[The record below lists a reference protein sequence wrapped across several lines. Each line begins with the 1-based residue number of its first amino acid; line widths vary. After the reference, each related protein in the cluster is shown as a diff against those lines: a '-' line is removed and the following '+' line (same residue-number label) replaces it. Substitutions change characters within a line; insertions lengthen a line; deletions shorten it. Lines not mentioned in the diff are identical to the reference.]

1 MALASTTNPISPT
14 IARTVIGPLTTT
26 FVQPSECTYFGTN
39 PGVFGAG
46 TSYFQAQSCLVPPS
60 NGQAFDAS
68 TCWPPPITDTH
79 TTVFAPEP
87 PFNGWGFYSPAYICP
102 SGYST
107 ACTAAQLSDGA
118 SSPIVFPGTEF
129 AFQYPLQ
136 PGETAVGCCPS
147 GLTCGISDT
156 SQQTCIGTISS
167 TTFEAG
173 FCTGSAYNAVL
184 VAVPGTFVYSVTATQ
199 SVSSVD
205 LFAPLI
211 QLNWRAEDLALSS
224 TELLSTALS
233 STAPLSTELSSI
245 ASGVSTMAPT
255 TFSTSVPL
263 APTSTPNVPSEA
275 RLSHEDII
283 VIGVAVPLSVILLA
297 CLTAGIWYRKRQQRS
312 QQRGQGAKKME
323 TERQELDG
331 MKVERRPNR
340 LRELEAR
347 GFPQELGTQAWPM
360 RANELD
366 ASNSLQELGI

>member
-136 PGETAVGCCPS
+136 PGETAVGCCPRCE
-147 GLTCGISDT
+147 TPPNMIIC
-156 SQQTCIGTISS
+156 
-167 TTFEAG
+167 TTDIMQW
-173 FCTGSAYNAVL
+173 SHLWYKRY
-184 VAVPGTFVYSVTATQ
+184 VAANMYRNYFINNFRSWILY
-199 SVSSVD
+199 
-205 LFAPLI
+205 
-211 QLNWRAEDLALSS
+211 W
-224 TELLSTALS
+224 
-233 STAPLSTELSSI
+233 
-245 ASGVSTMAPT
+245 
-255 TFSTSVPL
+255 FSL
-263 APTSTPNVPSEA
+263 
-275 RLSHEDII
+275 
-283 VIGVAVPLSVILLA
+283 
-297 CLTAGIWYRKRQQRS
+297 
-312 QQRGQGAKKME
+312 
-323 TERQELDG
+323 
-331 MKVERRPNR
+331 
-340 LRELEAR
+340 
-347 GFPQELGTQAWPM
+347 
-360 RANELD
+360 
-366 ASNSLQELGI
+366 